1 MTVLQ
6 GSRGGSPPRSPR
18 RGPLR
23 TWLSVVLCLLVVVAA
38 GIAPPGQVAYAGK
51 LEELTRMLLEDDSYK
66 VRVQAAQLLG
76 RLGDPAGSEPL
87 ARALNDSNKLVRWMA
102 AQALGRLGA
111 SSAAPALKALLQRE
125 KDASVRTQAEKALV
139 AIATSPGNGSG
150 ATGGRIFLTFG
161 SFSGGTGS
169 ADAGAL
175 EILRSAL
182 RRELGKLAS
191 VTFDSRESKPPPGAR
206 QQGFLID
213 GNVSRLDNGL
223 VGGAM
228 EINCDVKVMVARWP
242 SRSIILW
249 TNAGAAVQGGT
260 RPQDIANA
268 RRDCLEASA
277 GQLGEDLSKFLQ
289 SQGG

>member
-1 MTVLQ
+1 MSVIQ
-6 GSRGGSPPRSPR
+6 GGRAGSPPRNLR

-23 TWLSVVLCLLVVVAA
+23 AWLPAAFCLLLVLAA
-38 GIAPPGQVAYAGK
+38 ALAPPRWVAHAGK

-76 RLGDPAGSEPL
+76 KLGDPAGAAPL
-87 ARALNDSNKLVRWMA
+87 AKALSDSNKTVRWMA
-102 AQALGRLGA
+102 AQALARLGA
-111 SSAAPALKALLQRE
+111 PSAAPALKALLGRE
-125 KDASVRTQAEKALV
+125 RDPSVRAQAEKAL
-139 AIATSPGNGSG
+139 AAMGSKP
-150 ATGGRIFLTFG
+150 TTGRIFLTFG
-161 SFSGGTGS
+161 SFSGGTGG
-169 ADAGAL
+169 ADASAL
-175 EILRSAL
+175 EVLRSAL

-191 VTFDSRESKPPPGAR
+191 VTFESRDVKAAPGPAG
-206 QQGFLID
+206 QLGFLID

-223 VGGAM
+223 VGGTM

-242 SRSIILW
+242 SKSIILW
-249 TNAGAAVQGGT
+249 TNAGAAVQGGS